1 MGTLS
6 FRIREFTLPT
16 YPISIVNAQLTW
28 PLSDTITWRHKRL
41 FFHITRLSHHHIA
54 MWCHHKVILHQAQG
68 YFRKLWS
75 WVQQAFHAGIRPT
88 LPNEGC
94 RAAGQVAVML
104 SLFSA
109 PLPTCS
115 SQPPE
120 PVRFTW
126 WLPMPLFSLLSDA
139 TTFIFLHVSAKYFGP
154 PSHVFPVFLP
164 IIVTC

>member
-41 FFHITRLSHHHIA
+41 FFHITRLSRHHIA
-54 MWCHHKVILHQAQG
+54 MRCHHKVILHQAQG

-115 SQPPE
+115 SQPPNQSDLLGGF
-120 PVRFTW
+120 PCLSFLCFQM
-126 WLPMPLFSLLSDA
+126 LPPLFFFMSLQNILVHLLMYFLFFCLS
-139 TTFIFLHVSAKYFGP
+139 
-154 PSHVFPVFLP
+154 
-164 IIVTC
+164 